1 MSTNSLSGSHIIIVD
16 NIEVASSNLQAQL
29 KPHRTVL
36 FQPDEVNF
44 KIEVSKA
51 VIAEAYIAEEDV
63 KYLILSAKMFTT
75 EAQNALLK
83 LLEEP
88 PRNIEIIIITETKS
102 VLLPTV
108 RSRLKIVQEKKKQ
121 EKVVLDLNLATLSLS
136 ELVTFVKA
144 HERLGKSE
152 AKVLIE
158 RLYYRATAIDKI
170 VMSEKQIEGFERSY
184 HLLEVNARF
193 QTILVTLLMGF
204 LKVSRGR

>member
-1 MSTNSLSGSHIIIVD
+1 MSRSNLPGSHIIITD
-16 NIEVASSNLQAQL
+16 NIEVASSTLQAQL
-29 KPHRTVL
+29 KPQRTVL
-36 FQPDEVNF
+36 FQPDELNF

-51 VIAEAYIAEEDV
+51 VIAEAYIAEEQV

-88 PRNIEIIIITETKS
+88 PRNIEIIIITESKS

-108 RSRLKIVQEKKKQ
+108 RSRLQIVQQKRKQ
-121 EKVVLDLNLATLSLS
+121 EKVVLDINLATLNLS
-136 ELVTFVKA
+136 DLVSFVKA

-152 AKVLIE
+152 AKAVIE
-158 RLYYRATAIDKI
+158 GLYYRATAIDR
-170 VMSEKQIEGFERSY
+170 VLMSEQQIEDFARSY
-184 HLLEVNARF
+184 RLLEVNARF
-193 QTILVTLLMGF
+193 QTILITLLMGF

>member
-16 NIEVASSNLQAQL
+16 DIEVASSTLQAQL

-83 LLEEP
+83 IIEEP
-88 PRNIEIIIITETKS
+88 PRNIEIIIITESKS

-121 EKVVLDLNLATLSLS
+121 EKVVLDLNLATLRLE

-152 AKVLIE
+152 AKVLLE
-158 RLYYRATAIDKI
+158 GLYYRATAIDKI
-170 VMSEKQIEGFERSY
+170 TMREREIEGFARSY

-204 LKVSRGR
+204 LKVTRGR

>member
-16 NIEVASSNLQAQL
+16 DIEVASSVLQSRL

-83 LLEEP
+83 LIEEP
-88 PRNIEIIIITETKS
+88 PRNIEIIIITESKS

-108 RSRLKIVQEKKKQ
+108 RSRLKIVQEKIKQ

-152 AKVLIE
+152 AKILIE
-158 RLYYRATAIDKI
+158 GLYYRATAIDKI
-170 VMSEKQIEGFERSY
+170 AMSEKQIEGFERSF

-204 LKVSRGR
+204 LKVTRGR

>member
-1 MSTNSLSGSHIIIVD
+1 MSKSDLLGSHIIITD
-16 NIEVASSNLQAQL
+16 NIEVASSTLQAQL
-29 KPHRTVL
+29 KPQRTVL

-51 VIAEAYIAEEDV
+51 VIAEAYIAEEQV

-88 PRNIEIIIITETKS
+88 PRNIEIIIITESKS

-108 RSRLKIVQEKKKQ
+108 RSRLKIVQQKRQQ
-121 EKVVLDLNLATLSLS
+121 EKMVPDLNLAALDLSD
-136 ELVTFVKA
+136 LVSFVKA

-152 AKVLIE
+152 AKALIE
-158 RLYYRATAIDKI
+158 GLYYRATAIDK
-170 VMSEKQIEGFERSY
+170 VAMSEQQIDGFARSY
-184 HLLEVNARF
+184 RLLEVNARF
-193 QTILVTLLMGF
+193 QTILITLLMGF

>member
-1 MSTNSLSGSHIIIVD
+1 MSTSNLLGSHIIITD
-16 NIEVASSNLQAQL
+16 NIEVASAALQVQL
-29 KPHRTVL
+29 KPQRSVL

-88 PRNIEIIIITETKS
+88 PRNIEIIIITESKS

-108 RSRLKIVQEKKKQ
+108 RSRLQIVQQKKKQ
-121 EKVVLDLNLATLSLS
+121 ERAVLDLNLATLNLS

-152 AKVLIE
+152 AKGLIE
-158 RLYYRATAIDKI
+158 ALYYRATAIDK
-170 VMSEKQIEGFERSY
+170 VQMNEKQIEGFARSY
-184 HLLEVNARF
+184 RLLEVNARF
-193 QTILVTLLMGF
+193 QSILVTLLMGF

>member
-1 MSTNSLSGSHIIIVD
+1 MSRSNLLGSHIIISD
-16 NIEVASSNLQAQL
+16 NIEAASSALQVQL
-29 KPHRTVL
+29 RPQRSVL

-44 KIEVSKA
+44 KIEISKA

-63 KYLILSAKMFTT
+63 KYLILSAKMFTS

-88 PRNIEIIIITETKS
+88 PKNIEIIIITESKS

-108 RSRLKIVQEKKKQ
+108 RSRLQIVQQKKKQ
-121 EKVVLDLNLATLSLS
+121 EKEVLDLNLATLNLS

-152 AKVLIE
+152 AKVLLE
-158 RLYYRATAIDKI
+158 GLYYRATAIDK
-170 VMSEKQIEGFERSY
+170 VPMSEKQIEGFARSY
-184 HLLEVNARF
+184 RLLEVNSRF
-193 QTILVTLLMGF
+193 QSILVTLLMGF

>member
-1 MSTNSLSGSHIIIVD
+1 MSTSNLLGSHIIITD
-16 NIEVASSNLQAQL
+16 NIEVASATLQAQL
-29 KPHRTVL
+29 KPQRSVL

-88 PRNIEIIIITETKS
+88 PRNIEIIIITESKS

-108 RSRLKIVQEKKKQ
+108 RSRLQIVQQKKKQ
-121 EKVVLDLNLATLSLS
+121 ERAVLDLNLATLNLS

-152 AKVLIE
+152 AKALIE
-158 RLYYRATAIDKI
+158 ALYYRATAIDK
-170 VMSEKQIEGFERSY
+170 VQMNERQIEGFARSY
-184 HLLEVNARF
+184 RLLEVNARF
-193 QTILVTLLMGF
+193 QSILVTLLMGF

>member
-16 NIEVASSNLQAQL
+16 DIEVASNALKARL

-83 LLEEP
+83 IIEEP
-88 PRNIEIIIITETKS
+88 PRNIEIIIITESKS

-108 RSRLKIVQEKKKQ
+108 RSRLKIVQEKIKQ

-152 AKVLIE
+152 AKVLLE
-158 RLYYRATAIDKI
+158 GLYYRATAIDKI
-170 VMSEKQIEGFERSY
+170 AMSERQIEGFARSY

-193 QTILVTLLMGF
+193 QTIVVTLLMGF
-204 LKVSRGR
+204 LKVTRGR